1 MTTTMAFAGR
11 TTCKDAP
18 VSNQPPIS
26 HPPAAQVAVGPQW
39 LFLVILAGL
48 GMVGPFSI
56 DTIFPAFAHLQ
67 QEWGSSELALQQLI
81 SIYLLSFAAMSLL
94 HGPLSDALGRKP
106 VIIGGTVL
114 YIAASVGCAVAPN
127 LGVLLFFRAIQGLSA
142 GAGQIISRAMV
153 RDVFAD
159 DQAQRTMS
167 HIAMIF
173 GLAPALAPIVGGWL
187 LSVGS
192 WRGIFWFLAGL
203 GVLLLARVRF
213 AMPETHPPE
222 RRSRFDGRTLASALL
237 GVWRNPDGRRLAF
250 TGMFNFAG
258 MFLYISAAPLFVVGL
273 LGLGEQDFWI
283 LFVPL
288 ISGMVIGS
296 WVSGRLAG
304 RMSGRRLASLGY
316 LISLGAAAVNLAI
329 TFLPGLGRLPWVVAA
344 LPFYSFGIALAFPI
358 LTLAMLD
365 LFPHARGAASSVQSF
380 VALIANAAIAGAL
393 APAVAFSLPSLAATS
408 LLLTGVAWWLWRR
421 HLAVT
426 NAEPSGS
433 PDAAAYE
440 PTDEL

>member
-1 MTTTMAFAGR
+1 MTAADSTAGSPDR
-11 TTCKDAP
+11 ASVD
-18 VSNQPPIS
+18 I
-26 HPPAAQVAVGPQW
+26 GPRW
-39 LFLVILAGL
+39 LFLVILASL

-56 DTIFPAFAHLQ
+56 DTMFPAFSQMGA
-67 QEWGSSELALQQLI
+67 EWGVSELALQQVV
-81 SIYLLSFAAMSLL
+81 SVYLLAFAVMSLL

-114 YIAASVGCAVAPN
+114 YVAASVGCAVAPS
-127 LGVLLFFRAIQGLSA
+127 LGVLLFFRAVQGLSA

-153 RDVFAD
+153 RDVFSDA
-159 DQAQRTMS
+159 QAQRTMS

-173 GLAPALAPIVGGWL
+173 GLAPALAPIVGGL
-187 LSVGS
+187 LLGVGS
-192 WRGIFWFLAGL
+192 WRGIFWFLVVFGAAL
-203 GVLLLARVRF
+203 LVLVVL
-213 AMPETHPPE
+213 AMPETHPTE
-222 RRSRFDGRTLASALL
+222 QRTRFDGRTIASGLL

-250 TGMFNFAG
+250 AGMFNFAG
-258 MFLYISAAPLFVVGL
+258 MFLYISSAQLFVVGL
-273 LGLGEQDFWI
+273 LGMGEQDFWI

-288 ISGMVIGS
+288 ISGLVLGS

-316 LISLGAAAVNLAI
+316 VISLVAGAVNVGL
-329 TFLPGLGRLPWVVAA
+329 TLLPATARLPWSVLV

-380 VALIANAAIAGAL
+380 VALLANAAIAGVL
-393 APAVAFSLPSLAATS
+393 APLVAFSLPSLAITS
-408 LLLTGVAWWLWRR
+408 VSLTAVAWLLWRR

-426 NAEPSGS
+426 HAEPPTSA
-433 PDAAAYE
+433 DAAAYE

>member
-1 MTTTMAFAGR
+1 MTVA
-11 TTCKDAP
+11 
-18 VSNQPPIS
+18 QPPADQPS
-26 HPPAAQVAVGPQW
+26 ARTAVRPNG
-39 LFLVILAGL
+39 LFLVLLAGL

-56 DTIFPAFAHLQ
+56 DTIFPAFTQMGAEL
-67 QEWGSSELALQQLI
+67 GVGELALQQLI
-81 SIYLLSFAAMSLL
+81 SIYLLSFAVMSLL

-114 YIAASVGCAVAPN
+114 FIAASVGSAVAPT
-127 LGVLLFFRAIQGLSA
+127 LPVLLFFRAVQGLSA

-153 RDVFAD
+153 RDVFSD

-187 LSVGS
+187 LGAAG
-192 WRGIFWFLAGL
+192 WRGIFWFLAGF
-203 GVLLLARVRF
+203 GALLLALVVF
-213 AMPETHPPE
+213 ALPETHPVE
-222 RRSRFDGRTLASALL
+222 SRTRFDGRTLTAGLL

-258 MFLYISAAPLFVVGL
+258 MFLYIASAPLLVVGL
-273 LGLGEQDFWI
+273 LGLGEQDFWV

-316 LISLGAAAVNLAI
+316 LISLGAGALNLLLALFPA
-329 TFLPGLGRLPWVVAA
+329 TRALPWAV
-344 LPFYSFGIALAFPI
+344 LPLPAYSFGIALAFPI

-365 LFPHARGAASSVQSF
+365 LFPQARGSASSVQSF
-380 VALIANAAIAGAL
+380 VSLLANALIAGVL
-393 APAVAFSLPSLAATS
+393 APALAFSQPALAVGALSLTAI
-408 LLLTGVAWWLWRR
+408 AWWLWRR

-426 NAEPSGS
+426 HTEPVGS